1 MEKIDI
7 TGLNKAEVLAALYNK
22 ASTPGFFSG
31 KETMTL
37 KKAEKILDSVEL
49 TRDGR
54 VYFDYLNGR
63 VLKVYLDRDLLRTA
77 LYDRDN
83 GTGAAYAAIKHLFD
97 DRLED
102 KPHIEEGL
110 NG

>member
-7 TGLNKAEVLAALYNK
+7 TGLNKAEVLAALYNN
-22 ASTPGFFSG
+22 ARTLSIFSD
-31 KETMTL
+31 KETITIRN
-37 KKAEKILDSVEL
+37 AEKILDSVEL

-63 VLKVYLDRDLLRTA
+63 VLKLYLDRDTIDPA

-83 GTGAAYAAIKHLFD
+83 GQGATYAAIKHLFD